1 MHMESGA
8 RFMRMQFLL
17 ALEVANAPARP
28 AWNRGDFFGDT
39 FAKGRSAAP

>member
-1 MHMESGA
+1 MDMESGA

-17 ALEVANAPARP
+17 VLDVANATQRP

-39 FAKGRSAAP
+39 FARARP